1 MIFTIFDKKI
11 VKKGSKPTVLYNSE
25 SSETAGN
32 SCKRKPLKNQ
42 RLGFLSL
49 IYYSY
54 VGGVSIKVMY
64 V

>member
-1 MIFTIFDKKI
+1 MIFTIFDEKI

-25 SSETAGN
+25 SETAGN
-32 SCKRKPLKNQ
+32 SRKRKPLKNQ
-42 RLGFLSL
+42 RHGFLSL

-54 VGGVSIKVMY
+54 VGGVSIKVMC